1 MKTVE
6 NKVLFWAKNKTRN
19 DFIRLYI
26 FAIFQNAEYGF
37 IQAKHILY

>member
-6 NKVLFWAKNKTRN
+6 SKILFGAKNKTRN

-37 IQAKHILY
+37 L